1 MVGPFL
7 KDFIHRLEI
16 LNHHYNKIKSSSGK
30 QYLLV
35 ACHIKGFDQ
44 QAQKLGPALYSSI
57 TATRGNGLLQS
68 SNNRILSTDL
78 FC

>member
-16 LNHHYNKIKSSSGK
+16 LNQHCNKIKSSLGK
-30 QYLLV
+30 QHLV

-44 QAQKLGPALYSSI
+44 QAQKLGPAY
-57 TATRGNGLLQS
+57 TAQ
-68 SNNRILSTDL
+68 
-78 FC
+78 

>member
-30 QYLLV
+30 QYLV
-35 ACHIKGFDQ
+35 TCHIKGFDQ
-44 QAQKLGPALYSSI
+44 QAQKLRPALYSSI